1 VTSSGLLLKR
11 LKKMICQKHEVNTAD
26 QETSKFMLEVKFLQN
41 VDSSADQDIAKV
53 QGAIIFYSPSPS
65 H

>member
-1 VTSSGLLLKR
+1 
-11 LKKMICQKHEVNTAD
+11 MIRQKHEVNTAD